1 VELSGDAEVHDVG
14 MALVEQDVLRLD
26 VAVEN
31 PVPVRVGERGGHA
44 PSQGDGLGRGEP
56 GQPVQA
62 GTERSLPDVGHHVER
77 VAGRLARVE
86 QREDVG
92 VLELGDR
99 GDLPEELGHPDAAH
113 RFGADHLDRDGSTVA
128 HVAAEVHGAHAT
140 GAQLGVDQVAV
151 GDGPAEVGVG
161 PGLDAGLDL
170 EEVLQGAGQGLQHP
184 GPGPGGGVRVL
195 AVDDLGPV
203 AAGDAELQGPVV
215 LGEAAVGQELTET
228 LLFEANAHG
237 RVTSRA
243 EEIGKLWGGM
253 RGGEKGLGE
262 SVRGC
267 SKRQIISSDSYRGF
281 GATSVN
287 YSPKRLNTH

>member
-1 VELSGDAEVHDVG
+1 
-14 MALVEQDVLRLD
+14 M
-26 VAVEN
+26 
-31 PVPVRVGERGGHA
+31 
-44 PSQGDGLGRGEP
+44 
-56 GQPVQA
+56 
-62 GTERSLPDVGHHVER
+62 
-77 VAGRLARVE
+77 
-86 QREDVG
+86 
-92 VLELGDR
+92 LELGDGR
-99 GDLPEELGHPDAAH
+99 DLPKELRHPYAAH
-113 RFGADHLDRDGSTVA
+113 RLGGDDLHGDRSAVA
-128 HVAAEVHGAHAT
+128 HVPAQVHGAHAA

-151 GDGPAEVGVG
+151 GDGPAEVGIG
-161 PGLDAGLDL
+161 PGLDAGFDL

-243 EEIGKLWGGM
+243 EERGKLWGGM

-267 SKRQIISSDSYRGF
+267 STQLPFQAGGRGRAE
-281 GATSVN
+281 GT
-287 YSPKRLNTH
+287 SPK